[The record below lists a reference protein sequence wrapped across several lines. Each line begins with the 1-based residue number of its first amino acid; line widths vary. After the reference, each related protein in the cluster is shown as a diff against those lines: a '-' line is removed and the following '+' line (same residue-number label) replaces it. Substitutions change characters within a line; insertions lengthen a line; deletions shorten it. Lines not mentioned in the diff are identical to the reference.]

1 MSGAQPKACQLLGCV
16 GVVAEV
22 SEEAAKKRHSQG
34 WCQELIYDLNQLIAR
49 IRECREK
56 KIAISLGYVGNVVD
70 VWFEESLVS
79 VNRKLNF
86 ITFFSRERLAKEK
99 DVLVDLG
106 SDQTS
111 CHNPYHGGYY
121 PVQVIEK
128 NIFFI
133 SSSDWFN

>member
-34 WCQELIYDLNQLIAR
+34 WCQELIYDLDQLIDR

-56 KIAISLGYVGNVVD
+56 KIGISLGYVGNVVNL
-70 VWFEESLVS
+70 WFDYFLILVS
-79 VNRKLNF
+79 KENNRILF
-86 ITFFSRERLAKEK
+86 RERLAKEK
-99 DVLVDLG
+99 EVLVDLG

-121 PVQVIEK
+121 PVQVKYQRIVSG
-128 NIFFI
+128 IDLI
-133 SSSDWFN
+133 